1 MKTIVL
7 KTLGIIFICEQLFSQ
22 SFNLQ
27 FIKIASDGFNG
38 GNFDVKIQIQGSELF
53 KLASSNITINF
64 LPSRINNP
72 SLLVAHNFDDNVEGT
87 YSSMT
92 LTEPNSGV
100 ASINIV
106 FPLTNSTLATDVSTA
121 WKDVSTVR
129 FKIVDLTLT
138 SLLNFRNAVP
148 SPTIVF
154 KCTGTGGVPPGG
166 TFAVPQL
173 AAGTWHS
180 LDVPLPVE
188 LSSFTASIDQNV
200 VNLKWQTKTEM
211 NNYGFEIER
220 SLTRTLSEGEGF
232 NNWEKIGFIEGTGN
246 SISPKDYSFVDFNPS
261 GGTKL
266 IYRLKQIDLNGSFE
280 YSNEVEVEL
289 TPSEFA
295 LYQNYP
301 NPFNPITN
309 IKFDI
314 PKTAKINLIV
324 YNLLGEKIATLLD
337 EDKEAGFYEVKF
349 DASSFSSGIYI
360 CKLTAGDFVQTKKMT
375 VMK

>member
-1 MKTIVL
+1 MSRYKY
-7 KTLGIIFICEQLFSQ
+7 E
-22 SFNLQ
+22 
-27 FIKIASDGFNG
+27 
-38 GNFDVKIQIQGSELF
+38 GSELF

-87 YSSMT
+87 YSNMT

-129 FKIVDLTLT
+129 FKIVDSTLT
-138 SLLNFRNAVP
+138 SLLNFRNAEP

-173 AAGTWHS
+173 AAGTWYS

-188 LSSFTASIDQNV
+188 LSSFKASIDQNV

-220 SLTRTLSEGEGF
+220 ASSMTSPIQG
-232 NNWEKIGFIEGTGN
+232 WEKIGFIEGSGN

-261 GGTKL
+261 GGTKI

-337 EDKEAGFYEVKF
+337 EDKEAGFYDVKF

-360 CKLTAGDFVQTKKMT
+360 YKLTAGDFIQTKKMT
-375 VMK
+375 FIK

>member
-7 KTLGIIFICEQLFSQ
+7 TTLIFIFICEQLFSQ

-38 GNFDVKIQIQGSELF
+38 GNFDIKIQIQGNELF

-87 YSSMT
+87 YNNMT

-106 FPLTNSTLATDVSTA
+106 FPLTNSTLATDVSTT
-121 WKDVSTVR
+121 WKDVSTIR
-129 FKIVDLTLT
+129 FKIVDSTLT
-138 SLLNFRNAVP
+138 SLLNFRYAEP

-173 AAGTWHS
+173 AAGTWYS

-188 LSSFTASIDQNV
+188 LSSFTASIDQNI

-211 NNYGFEIER
+211 NNYGFEVER
-220 SLTRTLSEGEGF
+220 ASSVTSPSKV
-232 NNWEKIGFIEGTGN
+232 WEKIGFIEGSGN
-246 SISPKDYSFVDFNPS
+246 SISPKDYSFNDFILF
-261 GGTKL
+261 GGSKL
-266 IYRLKQIDLNGSFE
+266 IYRLKQIDLSGSFE
-280 YSNEVEVEL
+280 YSDEVEVEL
-289 TPSEFA
+289 APSEFS

-309 IKFDI
+309 IKLAV
-314 PKTAKINLIV
+314 PKAAKINLIV
-324 YNLLGEKIATLLD
+324 YNLLGEMIAILLD
-337 EDKEAGFYEVKF
+337 ENKETGFYDVQF
-349 DASSFSSGIYI
+349 DASSLSSGIYI
-360 CKLTAGDFVQTKKMT
+360 YKLTADDFIQTKKMI
-375 VMK
+375 VIK

>member
-87 YSSMT
+87 YNSMT

-100 ASINIV
+100 VSINIV

-129 FKIVDLTLT
+129 FKIVDSTLT

-173 AAGTWHS
+173 VAGTWHS

-220 SLTRTLSEGEGF
+220 ASFITSHIQG
-232 NNWEKIGFIEGTGN
+232 WEKIGFIEGTGN
-246 SISPKDYSFVDFNPS
+246 SISPKDYSFIDVNPS
-261 GGTKL
+261 GGKL
-266 IYRLKQIDLNGSFE
+266 IYRLRQIDLNGSSE
-280 YSNEVEVEL
+280 YSDEVEVEL

-337 EDKEAGFYEVKF
+337 GDKEAGFYEVKF

-360 CKLTAGDFVQTKKMT
+360 YKLTAGDFVQTKKMT
-375 VMK
+375 MMK